1 MNDNELCQGFP
12 FLHSFPILD
21 TAWLF
26 EERHSNRWNFLDGS
40 VVKNLSMQET
50 WVRSLG
56 QEDPL
61 EKKMAIHSSILAW
74 ETPWTV
80 EPGGL
85 QSTGITKELDITTKQ
100 QFQQV

>member
-50 WVRSLG
+50 CVQSLG
-56 QEDPL
+56 QEDSL